1 MSFPEIQPSQLQI
14 PLYHPIAFPS
24 FIPVQRK
31 ESSSFF
37 LNPHRTMLHRLIS
50 FAFIVNFCPSAISH
64 KPSSLALVVSTL
76 EDYLPLSCLFYS
88 MWLSRKYLLVFPL
101 SLNVPSLAPPI
112 CSSVFIPNIRYN
124 ILSLQFMLFLFPPL
138 ASNAICSTLSCKRND

>member
-1 MSFPEIQPSQLQI
+1 MSFPEIQLSQLQI

-37 LNPHRTMLHRLIS
+37 LNPHRTMLHQLIF
-50 FAFIVNFCPSAISH
+50 FAFILNFCPSAISH

-88 MWLSRKYLLVFPL
+88 MWLLRKYLLVFPL
-101 SLNVPSLAPPI
+101 SLNVPSLATPI
-112 CSSVFIPNIRYN
+112 YSSLLLPNIRYS
-124 ILSLQFMLFLFPPL
+124 ILSLQVMFFLLPPL
-138 ASNAICSTLSCKRND
+138 VSHAICSLPWKRNE

>member
-1 MSFPEIQPSQLQI
+1 MSFPEIQLSQLQI

-24 FIPVQRK
+24 FIPVERK
-31 ESSSFF
+31 ESFSFF
-37 LNPHRTMLHRLIS
+37 LNPHRTMLHQLIF
-50 FAFIVNFCPSAISH
+50 FAFILNFCPSAISH

-112 CSSVFIPNIRYN
+112 CSSLLLPNIMYS
-124 ILSLQFMLFLFPPL
+124 ILSLQVMFFLLPPL
-138 ASNAICSTLSCKRND
+138 VSHTICSLPWKRND